1 MHMLLRISV
10 CLLLLTAGV
19 LAVTPSFLLGIDY
32 IEWGPGSVSQIA
44 ADNTGALYI
53 LSDCPIHTPTT
64 LPSCVTKLSVDG
76 QTVLW
81 QNNLGFTAA
90 AMAVDPTGG
99 VYVIPQPTD
108 NQEFYAQFYDVFV
121 EKLTADG
128 SAVLWQTD
136 LGAMRSSSPAV
147 SASLAVDS
155 TGRVFVA
162 GTAADGGEVVR
173 LTPAGAIDTTFS
185 GVPGKPAEVAVDPTG
200 ANIAVVSWMGGI
212 TNFFV
217 PGSDPGYA
225 LARPAPD
232 NVTWTTLTPPQEPFP
247 SGLAVAANGDI
258 VANGLDSTWT
268 FYVERINAAGKTVF
282 SIVVPGTVGG
292 FAGSQGG
299 FALDSNGN
307 AYIAGYSASSAFP
320 VKNSVAPCG
329 SDWLSAIA
337 PDGSILQ
344 TTYLPGA
351 SYPPI
356 EGSGPILVPLGA
368 TGASLAPIITANANS
383 AVFVM
388 VEAGTDF
395 APTETGPFPPQVS
408 LALYRLSPNSN
419 AQPVQLACVGNAAT
433 FSSGPVAPG
442 EIVTLSGIGL
452 GPQQGIPTQATFASP
467 FPTQAGNAE
476 VTFDGT
482 PAPLLWVQDGQINTV
497 VPWSVAGK
505 TTKICVTYNN
515 VPTNCLTYPVA
526 AAAPGVFMVDSY
538 HAAALNQDGSINS
551 ATNPAPPNS
560 IVTVYATGLGPINPQ
575 PADGALVAATPL
587 PVNTLPLQ
595 LGTWTGKGVGDI
607 SYVTYGAAY
616 DGPAPDLI
624 AGASQINFLASDV
637 IGVLDAVQLVVQ
649 TPSGASYSNFFQIYL
664 AGQ

>member
-1 MHMLLRISV
+1 MLLRISV

-268 FYVERINAAGKTVF
+268 FYVERINAAGKTLF

-497 VPWSVAGK
+497 VPWSAAGK

-526 AAAPGVFMVDSY
+526 AAAPGVFMVDIY
-538 HAAALNQDGSINS
+538 HAGDAESGWEYQLSDESG
-551 ATNPAPPNS
+551 
-560 IVTVYATGLGPINPQ
+560 
-575 PADGALVAATPL
+575 ATPL
-587 PVNTLPLQ
+587 HRDGLCYRLGADQPSAGRWRARGRNTAAGEYTASPTGIVHRSRRCRYQ
-595 LGTWTGKGVGDI
+595 LRHVRSSLRRACTR
-607 SYVTYGAAY
+607 
-616 DGPAPDLI
+616 PDCGSEPDQLFRERCHRVFRRR
-624 AGASQINFLASDV
+624 ATRSA
-637 IGVLDAVQLVVQ
+637 DAVRGEL
-649 TPSGASYSNFFQIYL
+649 
-664 AGQ
+664 